1 MGCDIHLHIEVKI
14 NDEWLHY
21 NSPHVSRH
29 YAVFAKM
36 ANVRNYDDNEIV
48 PISAPKGMPPDAS
61 RVTVFDFYEWDLDG
75 HSYSWLSAS
84 EIAVLANW
92 MKEQSWGSSPFYF
105 EDVFGFLFGN
115 SYPGFTKYPE
125 DRPEGLQDVRFVFW
139 FDN

>member
-14 NDEWLHY
+14 NGEWLHY
-21 NSPHVSRH
+21 SNRHVDRH
-29 YAVFAKM
+29 YALFAKM
-36 ANVRNYDDNEIV
+36 ANVRNRENEIV

-61 RVTVFDFYEWDLDG
+61 TVTTFSYYEWDLDG

-92 MKEQSWGSSPFYF
+92 VKEQSWGSGAFYF
-105 EDVFGFLFGN
+105 EDMFGFLFGN
-115 SYPGFTKYPE
+115 SFPGFTKHPE
-125 DRPEGLQDVRFVFW
+125 DRPKGLQDVRFVFW